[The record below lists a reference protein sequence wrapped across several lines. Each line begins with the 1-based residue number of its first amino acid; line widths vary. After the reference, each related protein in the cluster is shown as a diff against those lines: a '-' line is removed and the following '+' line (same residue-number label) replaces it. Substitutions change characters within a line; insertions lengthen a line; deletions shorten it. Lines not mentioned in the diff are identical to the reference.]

1 MTQNNQTPGD
11 HFGKLAAIYFLFLIA
26 TVAIGTSVSSI
37 YSRYHIRQTGISRTG
52 TVYDIEHEISTD
64 TDALVFKVKFDYNG
78 KDYEIHND
86 SRTIDNR
93 YHLNQKVGVVF
104 ISDSPEEAI
113 IHDLREE
120 SLPPLFLIIG
130 LAILAF
136 AIYLLKAE
144 RRFALKSL

>member
-1 MTQNNQTPGD
+1 M
-11 HFGKLAAIYFLFLIA
+11 K
-26 TVAIGTSVSSI
+26 
-37 YSRYHIRQTGISRTG
+37 
-52 TVYDIEHEISTD
+52 ST
-64 TDALVFKVKFDYNG
+64 
-78 KDYEIHND
+78 ND

-93 YHLNQKVGVVF
+93 YHLNQKVGVMF

-113 IHDLREE
+113 IDDLREE
-120 SLPPLFLIIG
+120 SVPPLFLIIG